1 MAWRETRASW
11 LRLIFFFVC
20 VAIGVAG
27 IIALRSVIQNV
38 RLVMTREARNLIA
51 SDLLVES
58 NRPLTPAQLSL
69 MDGQSKTH
77 AVLGRSSL
85 MQTLTMIRGGGG
97 PAGEP
102 VARLAEI
109 RGV

>member
-11 LRLIFFFVC
+11 LRLIFFFLC

-27 IIALRSVIQNV
+27 IITLRSVIQNV

-51 SDLLVES
+51 SDVLVES
-58 NRPLTPAQLSL
+58 NRALTPAQLATLDPRQQARPIAAS
-69 MDGQSKTH
+69 
-77 AVLGRSSL
+77 SSL
-85 MQTLTMIRGGGG
+85 IQTLTMIR
-97 PAGEP
+97 PAVTADGALP

-109 RGV
+109 R